1 MSITEAIE
9 LGQTGETINEL
20 IGELRDAVNSRPG
33 QEDCEFEDEDH
44 KLEYIE
50 DTINMIQL
58 NLTKLKEK

>member
-20 IGELRDAVNSRPG
+20 IGELRDAVNSNQG
-33 QEDCEFEDEDH
+33 DKDYTFEDEDH

-50 DTINMIQL
+50 DTISMIQL